1 MLSNGVIYEY
11 NKSSVNDL
19 FIHLS
24 AVDNDYA
31 VRLSDRTDIKEY
43 AQKLF
48 EKSERIEA
56 WDSDVLV
63 GLVAYYNNQ
72 ATNSIYV
79 SNVSVKNEFRSYGI
93 ASNLLDRL
101 KDNVIKNN
109 ITKIVLEADDSLVN
123 FYVKNGFTIG
133 KQISDRSHEME
144 YYKDDKDIMVSICC
158 IVYNHEPYLR
168 QCFDGFVMQQTTFP
182 IEILVHD
189 DASTDHSADIIRE
202 YTEKYP
208 DLFKPI
214 YQTENQYSKGISIS
228 FKYQFPRAKGKYI
241 AVCEGDDYWTDP
253 MKLQKQVD
261 FLEENMEYD
270 MVCTRFRKLQ
280 DSNGAYIDSDLYDG
294 IIREDMC
301 GLELLHEHFLS
312 SALPQPCTVMYRNG
326 TMDSALIQKI
336 KYKFDIPLY
345 WCFMYDH
352 RVWLINERMSVYRIH
367 EGSVSQ
373 SGVFDTW
380 NIYAAYLDILQYD
393 SGNPI
398 LRKLCASSYRSCY
411 AIPAA
416 YRDDYGFASFVCD
429 LKKYLSYRP
438 TIRNV
443 VSLVYRITIIR
454 IKRKNT

>member
-19 FIHLS
+19 FVHLS
-24 AVDNDYA
+24 AVNNDYA

-56 WDSDVLV
+56 WENGVLV

-109 ITKIVLEADDSLVN
+109 ITKIVLEADDSLCD

-144 YYKDDKDIMVSICC
+144 YYKNDKDIMVSICC

-168 QCFDGFVMQQTTFP
+168 QCFDGFVMQQTNFP

-189 DASTDHSADIIRE
+189 DASTDLSADIIRE

-214 YQTENQYSKGISIS
+214 YQTENQYSKGVKITMT
-228 FKYQFPRAKGKYI
+228 YQIPRAKGKYI
-241 AVCEGDDYWTDP
+241 AMCEGDDYWTDP
-253 MKLQKQVD
+253 MKLQKQVE
-261 FLEENMEYD
+261 FLEEHPDFSLCFHKVKVWKEKEGIMTDDFLTREVPQETELCDLADGNYIHTLSVVYRNNEKVGDFRTQLGNVTMGDY
-270 MVCTRFRKLQ
+270 VCWMACAQYGKIWKMSECMAVYRYGSGIW
-280 DSNGAYIDSDLYDG
+280 SNKSLLIRLIETLSVLNRLYPLIDSLNAKNKLEEQIWSVKKT
-294 IIREDMC
+294 IISECNM
-301 GLELLHEHFLS
+301 LEE
-312 SALPQPCTVMYRNG
+312 
-326 TMDSALIQKI
+326 
-336 KYKFDIPLY
+336 
-345 WCFMYDH
+345 
-352 RVWLINERMSVYRIH
+352 
-367 EGSVSQ
+367 
-373 SGVFDTW
+373 
-380 NIYAAYLDILQYD
+380 
-393 SGNPI
+393 
-398 LRKLCASSYRSCY
+398 
-411 AIPAA
+411 
-416 YRDDYGFASFVCD
+416 
-429 LKKYLSYRP
+429 KYLSILTSHSFLLGEMLIKPYRW
-438 TIRNV
+438 
-443 VSLVYRITIIR
+443 L
-454 IKRKNT
+454 KRVLNR